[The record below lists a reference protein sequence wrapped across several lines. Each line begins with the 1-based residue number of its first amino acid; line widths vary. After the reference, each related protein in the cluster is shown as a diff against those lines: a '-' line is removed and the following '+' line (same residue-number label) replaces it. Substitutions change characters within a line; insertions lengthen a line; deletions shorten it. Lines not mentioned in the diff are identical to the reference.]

1 MTKFRDWFGPRDR
14 GDGNSGAIIQI
25 AREVVERRRSVQ
37 GALNEV
43 KHPAVLDALSDEDF
57 RILDDEIADS
67 SAEYREYA
75 IVLARLSHAAAR
87 AKGFDRQIVDAAL
100 RLDSLLPKED
110 PSRERDQ
117 LLRDAYVIAQ
127 RAGYVRGGRLT
138 LARLG
143 QRAIE
148 ADEFERAQT
157 ILQQQLDIGDEN
169 TDTAAEVDSA
179 IMLGDILRRDG
190 DILAAQSY
198 YRRAGRSGARLHHDR
213 GVAEALVRQIEL
225 LDDGTGLETVA
236 ALQRQALDAAKRTS
250 DLSLQSRIV
259 LALAE
264 TLARTGQ
271 IEEVVGQLEQGVTL
285 ARQIGDLS
293 TESRCLNALVEAGRR
308 LGDLESVSIYQDE
321 LMHLEDR
328 LGNRPAAAV
337 WAFRLGT
344 TYLDLKKG
352 NRAAEAF
359 ARAHQM
365 AVALRDAKLEQ
376 RALGGLGFAYTAL
389 GKPVD
394 ALEHFMGAL
403 EIARRTN
410 DVSREAQWLASIGQ
424 ALWKFDQ
431 TDDALRAITDGLS
444 VARRIDDV
452 ELQASLLALLGQIH
466 AANGQIPRARECYHR
481 ALDLNRKLGQPGEQI
496 HLLSALAGLALETHQ
511 FGHATALYE
520 QALHIATD
528 SADRV
533 TAARLHG
540 RLGRIAQ
547 NQRDLHAALDHY
559 RKALEFAESIEQ
571 PALMSQSLLHLGAA
585 QHAVGDAGA
594 VGTYRRALSYAQQLG
609 DLRRETLVRLNLGLL
624 LTSNGHRNEGLD
636 HLYRASALAHEL
648 GPEGSALL
656 ENVEEA
662 IESAGGAVGQAVSWY
677 EETTIGAAA
686 SRERR
691 GSYASR
697 DLSDDEVFSEETL
710 PPH

>member
-1 MTKFRDWFGPRDR
+1 VTKFLEWFGPRGR
-14 GDGNSGAIIQI
+14 QDGNSGAIIQI

-43 KHPAVLDALSDEDF
+43 RHPAVLDSLADEDF
-57 RILDDEIADS
+57 RILDEEIAES
-67 SAEYREYA
+67 AAEYREYA
-75 IVLARLSHAAAR
+75 IVLARLTHAAAR

-127 RAGYVRGGRLT
+127 RGGYVRGGRLT

-143 QRAIE
+143 QRATE
-148 ADEFERAQT
+148 ADEFDRART
-157 ILQQQLDIGDEN
+157 ILQQQLDIGDEA
-169 TDTAAEVDSA
+169 TDSAAEVDSA
-179 IMLGDILRRDG
+179 IMLGDILRREG
-190 DILAAQSY
+190 DLIAAQSY
-198 YRRAGRSGARLHHDR
+198 FRRASRSGTRLHHDR

-225 LDDGTGLETVA
+225 LDDGTSLETVA
-236 ALQRQALDAAKRTS
+236 ALQRQALDAAQRTS
-250 DLSLQSRIV
+250 DLGLQSRIV

-271 IEEVVGQLEQGVTL
+271 IEDVVDQLEAGVTL

-293 TESRCLNALVEAGRR
+293 VESRCLNALVEAGRR
-308 LGDLESVSIYQDE
+308 IGNLDAVAVYQDE

-328 LGNRPAAAV
+328 LGNRPAAAI
-337 WAFRLGT
+337 WAFRLGM
-344 TYLDLKKG
+344 TYLDLHKPA
-352 NRAAEAF
+352 RAAESF

-365 AVALRDAKLEQ
+365 ATALRDGKLEQ

-403 EIARRTN
+403 ELARRSN
-410 DVSREAQWLASIGQ
+410 DVAHEAQWLASIGQ

-431 TDDALRAITDGLS
+431 TDDALRAVTEGLA

-466 AANGQIPRARECYHR
+466 AGNGQVPRARECYHR
-481 ALDLNRKLGQPGEQI
+481 ALDLNRKLGQTGEQI

-520 QALHIATD
+520 QALHIAVD
-528 SADRV
+528 GGDRV
-533 TAARLHG
+533 TAIRLHG

-547 NQRDLHAALDHY
+547 KQRDLQGALDHY
-559 RKALEFAESIEQ
+559 RKALEFAESIDQ
-571 PALMSQSLLHLGAA
+571 PGLMSQALLHLGAA
-585 QHAVGDAGA
+585 QHAVADPSA
-594 VGTYRRALSYAQQLG
+594 VGTYRRALSYTQQLG
-609 DLRRETLVRLNLGLL
+609 DLRRETLIRLNLGLL
-624 LTSNGHRNEGLD
+624 LSTNGHRNEGLD
-636 HLYRASALAHEL
+636 HLYRASALAQEL
-648 GPEGSALL
+648 GPAGEVLL
-656 ENVEEA
+656 DQVEEA
-662 IESAGGAVGQAVSWY
+662 IEAAGGATGESASWY
-677 EETTIGAAA
+677 ETQARTATVG
-686 SRERR
+686 ERR
-691 GSYASR
+691 AVAR
-697 DLSDDEVFSEETL
+697 NNRPLSDDELYAEATL

>member
-1 MTKFRDWFGPRDR
+1 MTKFLEWFGPRGR
-14 GDGNSGAIIQI
+14 QDGNSGAIIQI

-43 KHPAVLDALSDEDF
+43 RHPAVLDSLADEDF

-67 SAEYREYA
+67 AAEYREYA

-143 QRAIE
+143 QRAVE
-148 ADEFERAQT
+148 ADEFDRART
-157 ILQQQLDIGDEN
+157 ILQQQLDIGDEA

-179 IMLGDILRRDG
+179 IMLGDILRREG
-190 DILAAQSY
+190 DPIAAQSY
-198 YRRAGRSGARLHHDR
+198 FRRASRSGARLHHDR

-236 ALQRQALDAAKRTS
+236 ALQRQALDAAQRTS
-250 DLSLQSRIV
+250 DLGLQSRIV

-271 IEEVVGQLEQGVTL
+271 IEDVVGQLEAGVAL

-293 TESRCLNALVEAGRR
+293 VESRCLNALVEAGRR
-308 LGDLESVSIYQDE
+308 LGDLDGVAVYQDE

-344 TYLDLKKG
+344 TYLDLHKPG
-352 NRAAEAF
+352 RAAEAF

-365 AVALRDAKLEQ
+365 ASALRDGKLEQ

-403 EIARRTN
+403 EIARRSN
-410 DVSREAQWLASIGQ
+410 DVPHEAQWLASIGQ

-431 TDDALRAITDGLS
+431 TDDALRAVTEGLA

-466 AANGQIPRARECYHR
+466 AANGQVPRARECYHR
-481 ALDLNRKLGQPGEQI
+481 ALDLNRRLGQPGEQI

-528 SADRV
+528 GGDRV
-533 TAARLHG
+533 TATRLHG

-547 NQRDLHAALDHY
+547 KQRDLHAALDHY
-559 RKALEFAESIEQ
+559 RKALEFAESIDQ
-571 PALMSQSLLHLGAA
+571 PGLMSQALLHLGAA
-585 QHAVGDAGA
+585 QHAIADPGA
-594 VGTYRRALSYAQQLG
+594 VGTYRRALSYTQQLG
-609 DLRRETLVRLNLGLL
+609 DLRRETVVRLNLGLL
-624 LTSNGHRNEGLD
+624 LSTNGHRNEGLD
-636 HLYRASALAHEL
+636 HLYRASALAQEL
-648 GPEGSALL
+648 GTEGEALL
-656 ENVEEA
+656 DQVEEA
-662 IESAGGAVGQAVSWY
+662 IAAAGGATGESASWY
-677 EETTIGAAA
+677 ESQARAATA
-686 SRERR
+686 EPRSIPRSQRP
-691 GSYASR
+691 
-697 DLSDDEVFSEETL
+697 LSDDELYAEATL